1 MIRLEQFSKSF
12 HKGSINQVLALDR
25 IDLEMQQGDFI
36 TIVGSNGAGKS
47 TLLNCIAG
55 THAPDGGRLLL
66 NGDDIALWP
75 EHRRAGFISRVFQ
88 DPFMG
93 TCATLT
99 IEQNLALACRRGAR
113 RGLAIGVKKRNRD
126 LFRERLK
133 RLGLGLEDRLTD
145 PVGLLSGGQRQALT
159 MLMATMV
166 QPQMLLLD
174 EHTAALD
181 PKTARQI
188 LDLTSRIIHEHALTT
203 LMVTH
208 NMRQALRLGNR
219 LIMLHRGKVILDIQG
234 PDKQALSQEDLVSR
248 FYDAQTDGDMTDRML
263 LG

>member
-99 IEQNLALACRRGAR
+99 
-113 RGLAIGVKKRNRD
+113 
-126 LFRERLK
+126 
-133 RLGLGLEDRLTD
+133 
-145 PVGLLSGGQRQALT
+145 
-159 MLMATMV
+159 
-166 QPQMLLLD
+166 
-174 EHTAALD
+174 H
-181 PKTARQI
+181 
-188 LDLTSRIIHEHALTT
+188 
-203 LMVTH
+203 
-208 NMRQALRLGNR
+208 
-219 LIMLHRGKVILDIQG
+219 
-234 PDKQALSQEDLVSR
+234 
-248 FYDAQTDGDMTDRML
+248 
-263 LG
+263 